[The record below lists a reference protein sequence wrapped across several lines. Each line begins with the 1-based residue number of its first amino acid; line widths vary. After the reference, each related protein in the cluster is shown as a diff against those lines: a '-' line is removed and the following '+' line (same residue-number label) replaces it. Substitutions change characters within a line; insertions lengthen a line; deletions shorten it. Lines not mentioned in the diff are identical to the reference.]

1 VKRAACLLALMV
13 MLVAAAPAHAGD
25 DQVVISGDVDV
36 RRGQTLDD
44 VVVID
49 GEVDVAG
56 RVTGDLILIGG
67 GARITGTVE
76 GDLFAISN
84 RAVIAPGARIGGDL
98 VYADER
104 PRVAAGATV
113 DGETRRLDFDE
124 LTEPFGAFATRIAFW
139 LAFSVSALA
148 LGLALLWL
156 APRALDAAL
165 WTGRTAT
172 GAAIGIGLAVF
183 FGIPVAA
190 LIAIVTLVGIP
201 LGISLLLAVLP
212 LYAIGYTT
220 SAWLLG
226 RAIVKP
232 PAGRVLAFLAGWAIL
247 RLIALVPILGGFA
260 WFGATVFGLGALTV
274 ALWRARRGTA
284 GGPAG
289 TPVPA

>member
-1 VKRAACLLALMV
+1 VTRAACLLALLV
-13 MLVAAAPAHAGD
+13 ALVAAAPAYAGD
-25 DQVVISGDVDV
+25 DQIVISGDVDV
-36 RRGQTLDD
+36 RAGQKLDD
-44 VVVID
+44 VVVVD

-56 RVTGDLILIGG
+56 RVTGDLIVISGG
-67 GARITGTVE
+67 VRVSGTVE
-76 GDLFAISN
+76 GDLVAISN
-84 RAVIAPGARIGGDL
+84 RAVIAPGGRIGGDL
-98 VYADER
+98 VYVDER
-104 PRVAAGATV
+104 PRVAAGAAV

-139 LAFSVSALA
+139 LAFSVSSLV

-165 WTGRTAT
+165 WTARTAT
-172 GAAIGIGLAVF
+172 GPAIGIGLAVF
-183 FGIPVAA
+183 FGIPVLA

-201 LGISLLLAVLP
+201 LGISLLLALLP

-220 SAWLLG
+220 SGWLLG

-232 PAGRVLAFLAGWAIL
+232 PAGRVLAFLVGWGIL
-247 RLIALVPILGGFA
+247 RLIALIPILGGLA

-274 ALWRARRGTA
+274 ALWRSRRGAA